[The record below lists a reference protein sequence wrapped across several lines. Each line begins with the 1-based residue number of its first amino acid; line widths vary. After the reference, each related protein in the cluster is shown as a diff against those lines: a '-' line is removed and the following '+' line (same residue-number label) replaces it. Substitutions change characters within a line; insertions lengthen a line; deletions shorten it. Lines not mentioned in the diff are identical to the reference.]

1 MYICIYIR
9 KIMTQNYDEPKTRR
23 EKKKGLH
30 NNGYYPYSS
39 KHIRLQEQILNNA
52 KQKNSKTKDNKS

>member
-1 MYICIYIR
+1 
-9 KIMTQNYDEPKTRR
+9 MTQNYEDEPKTRR
-23 EKKKGLH
+23 QKKKGLH

-39 KHIRLQEQILNNA
+39 KHIRLQERILNNA